1 MDKRIKIIAV
11 AILLPLS
18 VVVPVLLAQTIAL
31 DSQVYAQQNTL
42 QQRVEAYKA
51 KLSPTPSQGELTR
64 LKARC
69 SVAQTV
75 FKNLQ
80 TRTGTVQQKRVTAYD
95 NINKSLTELQ
105 TALKAK
111 SIDTVKL
118 DAQIKDL
125 DAKLTAFKT
134 DMAAYKQA
142 VDDSAEIDCAAD
154 PLALKAS
161 LQEARTD
168 HEKLVIAVADIRT
181 YITNTVKPT
190 LTQIKADLT
199 AQAAAATPATPTE
212 GATNGA
218 Q

>member
-11 AILLPLS
+11 AVLLPLS
-18 VVVPVLLAQTIAL
+18 IVVPVLLAQTMAL
-31 DSQVYAQQNTL
+31 DSHVYAQQGTL

-51 KLSPTPSQGELTR
+51 KLSTTPSQAELNR

-75 FKNLQ
+75 IKNLQ
-80 TRTGTVQQKRVTAYD
+80 TRVGTVQEKRATAYD

-111 SIDTVKL
+111 QVDTTKL

-125 DAKLTAFKT
+125 DAKLTSFKA
-134 DMAAYKQA
+134 DMGVYKQS
-142 VDDSAEIDCAAD
+142 VEDSAAIDCAAD
-154 PLALKAS
+154 PLALRAS
-161 LQEARTD
+161 LQESRNQ
-168 HEKLVIAVADIRT
+168 HEKLVTSVADIRT
-181 YITNTVKPT
+181 YINNTVKPT
-190 LTQIKADLT
+190 LAQIKTDLA
-199 AQAAAATPATPTE
+199 AQAAASTTPTTE
-212 GATNGA
+212 GATDGT